1 MRRLLSLRRERR
13 READADPVVA
23 KRAHQHVVDA
33 RETQCTQHLALH
45 APVHNAAISK
55 VRSVAAQLWPRA
67 QVKTFGSFATG
78 LMRPGSDIDLIVTL
92 PPVRT
97 TTAMPEAPAR
107 PVRPMRWMYETV
119 V

>member
-1 MRRLLSLRRERR
+1 MLSEDIRLY
-13 READADPVVA
+13 EA
-23 KRAHQHVVDA
+23 R
-33 RETQCTQHLALH
+33 CTHHLALH

-67 QVKTFGSFATG
+67 QVKTFGSFSTG

-97 TTAMPEAPAR
+97 ATAMPQAPGTLEGRNALPEETWQASLAR
-107 PVRPMRWMYETV
+107 CLKDQVS
-119 V
+119 